1 MWEHNSIHGY
11 LLLLLLKIII
21 IIIFLK
27 KKQETQYEL
36 VLLQDN
42 LDDSAN

>member
-11 LLLLLLKIII
+11 LLLLLKIII

-42 LDDSAN
+42 LDDCAN